1 MKSLASPVLTLSGS
15 KHPGST
21 FSGIVRQTLRRA
33 REGQLSVSRQVL
45 EMVILKLVYGLGP
58 GHYHTARYWRKGL
71 SWEFKTGFWP
81 YRKFR
86 RVVSTLNP
94 PSYQK
99 LSQNKVCEKAV
110 LQQVNIPTALFIGSL
125 HHQRGFSAAGGRL
138 TGADDLLT
146 LLLTNPEIDR
156 LCFKLVEGF
165 GGQGFRAVETL
176 RGGNLMLRLLDSGQ
190 LLSVPEFLS
199 GVLAF
204 DAGRSYIIEEY
215 VQQHPA
221 LARLNQSSVNTLR
234 IWAYCFNGETAVI
247 DAFLRVGSRG
257 SLVDNT
263 SMGAQIFRVDLS
275 SGLIGEGMAK
285 NIDNE
290 TFQCHRDSG
299 ERISGG
305 TLPFW
310 HEALILA
317 QRAVTAFPHISFA
330 GVDIAITEKGPVVI
344 ELNVEPDPT
353 SAIIF
358 DRSHRELL
366 SVFKSVLPDEY
377 RARRPANGV

>member
-1 MKSLASPVLTLSGS
+1 MKSVASLELTLPVP

-21 FSGIVRQTLRRA
+21 FGGIVRQTLRRA
-33 REGQLSVSRQVL
+33 REGQLPVTRQVA

-58 GHYHTARYWRKGL
+58 GHYHTARYWRKDL
-71 SWEFKTGFWP
+71 SWDFKTGFWP

-86 RVVSTLNP
+86 RVVSRLNP

-99 LSQNKVCEKAV
+99 LSQNKVCEKAL
-110 LQQVNIPTALFIGSL
+110 LQLLHIPTPRFIGSL
-125 HHQRGFSAAGGRL
+125 HVQRGLSASGTRL
-138 TGADDLLT
+138 TGADDLHA
-146 LLLTNPEIDR
+146 LLLMNPGLDR
-156 LCFKLVEGF
+156 LCFKLVEGY
-165 GGQGFRAVETL
+165 GGEGFRAVETL
-176 RGGNLMLRLLDSGQ
+176 RGDSLQLRLLDTGQ
-190 LLSVPEFLS
+190 LLSVPEFVAGELALS
-199 GVLAF
+199 
-204 DAGRSYIIEEY
+204 AGSSYIIEEY

-221 LARLNQSSVNTLR
+221 LARLNRSSVNTLR
-234 IWAYCFNGETAVI
+234 IWATCCNDESAVI
-247 DAFLRVGSRG
+247 DAFLRVGGRG

-263 SMGAQIFRVDLS
+263 SRGAQSFRIDVRT
-275 SGLIGEGMAK
+275 GLIGEGMVK

-290 TFQCHRDSG
+290 TFQNHRDSG

-310 HEALILA
+310 DEALSLA
-317 QRAVTAFPHISFA
+317 RRAVTAFPHISFA
-330 GVDIAITEKGPVVI
+330 GVDIAITEQGPVVI

-366 SVFKSVLPDEY
+366 AVFKSVLPDEY
-377 RARRPANGV
+377 PNRRSG